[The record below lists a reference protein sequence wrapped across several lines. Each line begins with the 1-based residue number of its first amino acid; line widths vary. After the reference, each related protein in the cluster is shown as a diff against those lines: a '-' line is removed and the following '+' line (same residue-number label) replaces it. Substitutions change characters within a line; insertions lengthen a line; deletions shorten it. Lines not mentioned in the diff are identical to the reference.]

1 MYKVVINRCYG
12 GFGLSEEAIE
22 KLNEIYGEDI
32 VENCGSSLY
41 LKDRIERHDKRLVS
55 VVEALGSKAASD
67 DYAKLRVVEIDSP
80 MYRIKDYDGM
90 ESIETP
96 DSLDWVVIGQEY

>member
-1 MYKVVINRCYG
+1 MYKVVINRCFG
-12 GFGLSEEAIE
+12 GFSLSKEALWVLESEHGADVVEE
-22 KLNEIYGEDI
+22 Y
-32 VENCGSSLY
+32 ENGMY
-41 LKDRIERHDKRLVS
+41 LLDSIERHDKRLVD
-55 VVEALGSKAASD
+55 VVSMLGSKAASD
-67 DYAKLRVVEIDSP
+67 DYAELCVVEIDSP